1 MDTDDLTT
9 LECIPKL
16 KCFFLSKYDKIGKIK
31 INYCNCVLFPG
42 STISRL
48 FIKRLQPACLPAFE
62 MYTIWDI
69 LCMHIINTCAV
80 WQRCESE
87 SFSTKWSASR
97 ERNKEICSCQG
108 SVRQRL
114 LLEIFGKNHT
124 FEGLV
129 LCCLRI
135 SSSDQWNQKKKE
147 NMGWRIVMLE
157 WTSAFWKAGDEPFTW
172 FFRGRGRAQV
182 FCSYIKTCI
191 TQLKQQCL

>member
-1 MDTDDLTT
+1 M
-9 LECIPKL
+9 
-16 KCFFLSKYDKIGKIK
+16 
-31 INYCNCVLFPG
+31 
-42 STISRL
+42 
-48 FIKRLQPACLPAFE
+48 FIKRLQTACLWGVHY
-62 MYTIWDI
+62 MGYSV
-69 LCMHIINTCAV
+69 CMHIINTFAA

-135 SSSDQWNQKKKE
+135 SSSDQWNQKKRRTWVGE
-147 NMGWRIVMLE
+147 FWCWNGRVLFGRQETSLLPDSLE
-157 WTSAFWKAGDEPFTW
+157 EGGEPK
-172 FFRGRGRAQV
+172 FFV
-182 FCSYIKTCI
+182 LT
-191 TQLKQQCL
+191 LKHVSHN

>member
-1 MDTDDLTT
+1 MW
-9 LECIPKL
+9 EE
-16 KCFFLSKYDKIGKIK
+16 IK
-31 INYCNCVLFPG
+31 IVYSNKHVSFLWKCAGCVC
-42 STISRL
+42 IY
-48 FIKRLQPACLPAFE
+48 IKKNPACLWGVHY
-62 MYTIWDI
+62 MGYSV
-69 LCMHIINTCAV
+69 CMHIINTCAV

-87 SFSTKWSASR
+87 SFSTKWSARR

-114 LLEIFGKNHT
+114 LLEIFWKNHT

-135 SSSDQWNQKKKE
+135 SSSDQWKSEKRRTWVGE
-147 NMGWRIVMLE
+147 FWCWDGHG
-157 WTSAFWKAGDEPFTW
+157 TSAV
-172 FFRGRGRAQV
+172 FFFLGGEASLFKRGRL